1 MIRKYFKRWMIPTLL
16 FFSASI
22 FLADL
27 IRKMGGIKDIFDI
40 GDEDDL

>member
-22 FLADL
+22 FLADQ

-40 GDEDDL
+40 DDEDDL